1 MTTFTGTG
9 GDDTVAL
16 QAAIAAAAGGVLE
29 CRGVSMISAQLLW
42 DKPARI
48 DMRGF
53 TAVVTQP
60 GGFLRISPVVAD
72 PNATPPVLSGSGHFW
87 CLKGVKTFPIT
98 NGLPGYG
105 IDIDLGLGQWVSKLT
120 IKETTI
126 GQFAG
131 CSIHLKKVG
140 DPDGLFCSVIEDNV
154 LLGHEGALAFEG
166 AGDSIIVQRNTM
178 TGPGF
183 GVYEIGMP
191 GAAQRVYQNNNITA
205 QAGAFIL
212 QNANQTKILCNQ
224 MEAVDYTGALDAM
237 VYIDADSH
245 GCDVIGNNMNNHGN
259 CTPIV
264 VAGKRNNFDHNVIS
278 VTSAPVKP
286 HMRIVGPDQTNC
298 FDDSNR
304 CMRDGV
310 KVAPIVHINSTPTAR
325 KRASFDH
332 Y

>member
-16 QAAIAAAAGGVLE
+16 QAALAASAGGALE
-29 CRGVSMISAQLLW
+29 CRGVSMLSAQLLW
-42 DKPARI
+42 DHPCRI

-60 GGFLRISPVVAD
+60 GGFMRLSPLV
-72 PNATPPVLSGSGHFW
+72 SGHFW
-87 CLKGVKTFPIT
+87 ELEGVLTFPSVV
-98 NGLPGYG
+98 GLVGYG

-120 IKETTI
+120 IKGTTI

-131 CSIHLKKVG
+131 CAIHQKKVG
-140 DPDGLFCSVIEDNV
+140 DPDGLFCSLIEDNV
-154 LLGHEGALAFEG
+154 LLGQEGGLAFEG
-166 AGDSIIVQRNTM
+166 AGDSIIVQRNTI
-178 TGPGF
+178 TGPGW
-183 GVYEIGMP
+183 GVYEIGID

-212 QNANQTKILCNQ
+212 QNANQTKILNNQ
-224 MEAVDYTGALDAM
+224 MEAIDYTGALDAM

-259 CTPIV
+259 CTPLV

-286 HMRIVGPDQTNC
+286 HLRVVGSDQTNC

>member
-16 QAAIAAAAGGVLE
+16 QAALAASAGGVLE
-29 CRGVSMISAQLLW
+29 CRGVSMLSAALLW
-42 DKPARI
+42 DHPCRI

-60 GGFLRISPVVAD
+60 GGFMRLSPAV
-72 PNATPPVLSGSGHFW
+72 SGHFW
-87 CLKGVKTFPIT
+87 ELEGVLTFPSVV
-98 NGLPGYG
+98 GMAGYG

-120 IKETTI
+120 IKGTTI

-131 CSIHLKKVG
+131 AAIHEKKVG
-140 DPDGLFCSVIEDNV
+140 DPDGLFCSLIEDNV
-154 LLGHEGALAFEG
+154 LLGQEGGLAFEG
-166 AGDSIIVQRNTM
+166 AGDSIIVQRNTI

-183 GVYEIGMP
+183 GVYEIGID

-212 QNANQTKILCNQ
+212 QNANQTKILYNQ
-224 MEAVDYTGALDAM
+224 IEAVDYTGALDAM

-245 GCDVIGNNMNNHGN
+245 SCDVIGNNMNNHGN
-259 CTPIV
+259 CTPLV

-278 VTSAPVKP
+278 VTTAPLKP
-286 HMRIVGPDQTNC
+286 HMRIVGTDQTNC

-310 KVAPIVHINSTPTAR
+310 KVAPIVHIGSTPTTR
-325 KRASFDH
+325 KRASYD
-332 Y
+332 YY